1 MAQTLAQMVRTI
13 MRRGP
18 LAAAILLTLALGIG
32 VNTALFS
39 VVKAVLIAPL
49 PYSHPE
55 SVAMIWSRWEGFT
68 QTWVSVPEYHNY
80 RATLESFDDLALFQ
94 QFEANITEG
103 IAERVPAA
111 VITGN
116 MLDVLGVTP
125 VRGRSVDERDVA
137 DGAQEAVMVS
147 YGMWQGRFG
156 GREDIV
162 GATIS
167 VNAEPRVVVGVL
179 PADFLLPL
187 DFATDRP
194 SQMFLPARLPA
205 PTGTLPPNGGS
216 HGSYVVG
223 RLAPGATVEQANAE
237 LAALSARLNEE
248 GVYPESW
255 KFRAMAGQVGEEVAG
270 PIRPALWVL
279 LGAVTLVL
287 LIACANVTNLL
298 LVWSEQRRRETGVR
312 AAIGASP
319 RRLVAHRLMESGL
332 LAVGGVVL
340 GIVIAAM
347 LVKLLAASAP
357 AGLAR
362 VDTAAIDG
370 PVLAYSAA
378 IAMFAALLSGLFPA
392 LHAVRTNPADAV
404 RSSGK
409 GVGGSDGGGVR
420 GTIVAMQVA
429 LAVVLVI
436 GAGLVLRSFWNLAGI
451 DPGFDVSDVVTM
463 RISPNS
469 AYYPEDADV
478 TRYYSRVLDDV
489 RGLPGVTSAGLIRL
503 LPLDTEIGDS
513 NIIIE
518 GYNPPA
524 GTYNP
529 VDWQAVSPGFFESVG
544 ARIVA
549 GRDIRDGDDLAGA
562 PVIMVNEAFVRAYFP
577 DGNAIGKQV
586 MNGWIQDEPWQT
598 IVGVVA
604 DMRHNGLTTAVKP
617 TFYRPHAQW
626 SLAAGSPRR
635 EMTLAARTAG
645 DAEAMLDTVRRTVAA
660 VDSRVP
666 VSAVKTMEQVIG
678 GELAHQRFL
687 LQLLVAFGVLAVVL
701 AIIGVYSVMSY
712 VVATRNREIGI
723 RMALGARAGDV
734 VWRFTQGGLVQSATG
749 VVIGVVVA
757 LAATRL
763 LSGLLHDVGAADPL
777 TYAVVAVSL
786 VVVAGLA
793 CWIPARRAAR
803 IDPMRAL
810 REE

>member
-1 MAQTLAQMVRTI
+1 MRRQILQTLRTLAN
-13 MRRGP
+13 RGT
-18 LAAAILLTLALGIG
+18 LATAVLLTLALGVG

-49 PYSHPE
+49 PYSQPE
-55 SVAMIWSRWEGFT
+55 SVAMVWSRWEGFER
-68 QTWVSVPEYHNY
+68 TWVSVPEYHNY
-80 RATLESFDDLALFQ
+80 RETLESFDDLGLFQ
-94 QFEANITEG
+94 STEANITEG
-103 IAERVPAA
+103 IAERVPASA
-111 VITGN
+111 VSGN
-116 MLDVLGVTP
+116 LLEVLGVVP
-125 VRGRSVDERDVA
+125 LRGRSVDARDLA
-137 DGAQEAVMVS
+137 EGAEEAVMIS

-156 GREDIV
+156 GRENII
-162 GATIS
+162 GTPIS
-167 VNAEPRVVVGVL
+167 VNARPRTVVGVL
-179 PADFLLPL
+179 PADFRLPL

-194 SQMFLPARLPA
+194 SRIFFPARLPA
-205 PTGTLPPNGGS
+205 PTGTLPQNGGS
-216 HGSYVVG
+216 HGAYVVG
-223 RLAPGATVEQANAE
+223 RLAPGATVEQADAE
-237 LAALSARLNEE
+237 LAALTARLNEE
-248 GVYPESW
+248 GVYPENWNFSA
-255 KFRAMAGQVGEEVAG
+255 FAIPVEAQVAG
-270 PIRPALWVL
+270 PMRSALWVL
-279 LGAVTLVL
+279 LGAVALVL

-298 LVWSEQRRRETGVR
+298 LVWSEQRRCETGVR
-312 AAIGASP
+312 AALGASP
-319 RRLVAHRLMESGL
+319 QRLVAQRLAESGL
-332 LAVGGVVL
+332 LALGGVVL
-340 GIVIAAM
+340 GIGIAAL
-347 LVKLLAASAP
+347 LVKTLAASAP

-362 VDTAAIDG
+362 VGSAAIDG
-370 PVLAYSAA
+370 PVLAYSVG
-378 IAMFAALLSGLFPA
+378 IAVFAALLSGLFPA

-409 GVGGSDGGGVR
+409 GVGGGDGGNAR
-420 GTIVAMQVA
+420 GAIVAIQVA

-451 DPGFDVSDVVTM
+451 DPGFDARSVVTM
-463 RISPNS
+463 RISPNT
-469 AYYPEDADV
+469 AYYPEDTDV
-478 TRYYSRVLDDV
+478 TRYYTRVLEDV
-489 RGLPGVTSAGLIRL
+489 RGLPGVESAGLIRL
-503 LPLDTEIGDS
+503 LPLDTDIGDS
-513 NIIIE
+513 NIVIE
-518 GYNPPA
+518 GHNPPA

-529 VDWQAVSPGFFESVG
+529 VDWQSVSPGYFESIN

-549 GRDIRDGDDLAGA
+549 GRDIRDGDDIAGA
-562 PVIMVNEAFVRAYFP
+562 PVMIVNEAFVRAYFP
-577 DGNAIGKQV
+577 DGNAIGKRI
-586 MNGWIQDEPWQT
+586 MNGWTPDEPWQT

-604 DMRHNGLTTAVKP
+604 DMRHNGLTTEVKP

-660 VDSRVP
+660 VDPRVP
-666 VSAVKTMEQVIG
+666 VSAVQTMEQVIG

-712 VVATRNREIGI
+712 VVATRDREIGI
-723 RMALGARAGDV
+723 RMALGARVGDV
-734 VWRFTQGGLVQSATG
+734 VWRFTQGGLVQSAIG
-749 VVIGVVVA
+749 VVIGIGVA
-757 LAATRL
+757 LAVTRL